1 MIDLESKQ
9 KVWAN
14 QLPLFKE
21 NYILTSDL
29 DLLEFDMIN
38 GQFVIKPNQ
47 GNDGFDDE
55 DSLVLYHSVNT
66 AWAMWLR
73 CNRLNQAEIEALKAQ
88 LAKVESGEFVVV
100 PKEPTDAI
108 KTALSYQ
115 CFDLI
120 KVAQI
125 YRDHGFDIPKK
136 AEDEQSFFLHKF
148 LILAVKHGNN
158 FVKVFNDETKAM
170 IEAAQENSHE

>member
-38 GQFVIKPNQ
+38 GKFDIKPNQ

-88 LAKVESGEFVVV
+88 LAKVESSEFVVV
-100 PKEPTDAI
+100 PKIELMTVIGNCSDAM
-108 KTALSYQ
+108 T
-115 CFDLI
+115 
-120 KVAQI
+120 
-125 YRDHGFDIPKK
+125 
-136 AEDEQSFFLHKF
+136 
-148 LILAVKHGNN
+148 
-158 FVKVFNDETKAM
+158 DETTSSVYDKTGEPSTWYDHHIIAENKILAM
-170 IEAAQENSHE
+170 IEAAQENSHDNSN